1 MEIDQ
6 INITHASVNYEGK
19 IKSLLKD
26 NNLPSD
32 DLGSESFKNFF
43 IATNE
48 NNLAGVIGLEIFENL
63 GLLRSLCVEGSYR
76 NQRIASALF
85 QNLILYANAQKI
97 QELYLLTSTAEVFF
111 NKRGFVTVDRSFVP
125 DVIRMTS
132 QFKDLCPI
140 SAICMKRNL
149 NEEES
154 FRIL

>member
-26 NNLPSD
+26 NNLPSE
-32 DLGSESFKNFF
+32 DLGSDSFKNFF
-43 IATNE
+43 IATSE
-48 NNLAGVIGLEIFENL
+48 NNLAGVIGLDIFENL

-85 QNLILYANAQKI
+85 HHLIIYAHSQKI
-97 QELYLLTSTAEVFF
+97 KELYLLTTTAEDFF
-111 NKRGFVTVDRSFVP
+111 KKRGFVTVDRSFVP
-125 DVIRMTS
+125 EVIRMTS
-132 QFKDLCPI
+132 EFKDLCPN

-149 NEEES
+149 NEE
-154 FRIL
+154 